1 MEKKAYGSIGK
12 TEKNQTATNKDQ
24 EGTLVLLE
32 DEKKANDTRLQT
44 YTNEL
49 ARHEERIKFL
59 ASRPKLLDELNTESD
74 GLNMKIKQVRKD
86 NKDLKRNAEVQ
97 GRDLINNTS
106 ILDKLMIEE
115 QKLTRV
121 FKQHKKYDEYMK
133 ILTHKISRFK

>member
-1 MEKKAYGSIGK
+1 M
-12 TEKNQTATNKDQ
+12 
-24 EGTLVLLE
+24 LLE

>member
-12 TEKNQTATNKDQ
+12 TEKSQTAPSKDQ